1 VDCYASEKAKLYQ
14 IKVTV
19 YLPGIR
25 GRGTSTYSAS
35 RAASYSLTQG
45 LRDKLGEKGFTV
57 VSVHPGPIDTQM
69 AATKGFDGCESTIGV
84 SEGIVNAL
92 REDDFRLFPDTMA
105 KQFEGAYQSFSDSIV
120 MADFSE

>member
-1 VDCYASEKAKLYQ
+1 
-14 IKVTV
+14 
-19 YLPGIR
+19 
-25 GRGTSTYSAS
+25 
-35 RAASYSLTQG
+35 
-45 LRDKLGEKGFTV
+45 
-57 VSVHPGPIDTQM
+57 M
-69 AATKGFDGCESTIGV
+69 AATAGFDGCESTISV